1 MSITAAELILYGV
14 ASIPID
20 DASTTGGAIDLTV
33 RPVFTQFGS
42 SAKLSLTSDGTDTR
56 LVDVVGRLASGAIAT
71 ETVTLTNAVEVLS
84 VNTYERI
91 ESVKA
96 QTTSASRT
104 VTLKQGAGGS
114 TIATIPVNEKGVYM
128 FFQRSASSGSI
139 TDRYE
144 KAFWKNT
151 DATLSL
157 LGAQVT
163 LTADPAA
170 KIKIGLATAVDD
182 SGTVAN
188 RTTAPGG
195 VSFVDDGVAQNV
207 PGTDLA
213 AGSAIGTWVN
223 EHLAANDAAQKSTF
237 TTQLSGSST

>member
-114 TIATIPVNEKGVYM
+114 TIATIPVNILHALRGH
-128 FFQRSASSGSI
+128 RH
-139 TDRYE
+139 
-144 KAFWKNT
+144 
-151 DATLSL
+151 
-157 LGAQVT
+157 
-163 LTADPAA
+163 TAEEAREVPA
-170 KIKIGLATAVDD
+170 L
-182 SGTVAN
+182 
-188 RTTAPGG
+188 R
-195 VSFVDDGVAQNV
+195 
-207 PGTDLA
+207 
-213 AGSAIGTWVN
+213 
-223 EHLAANDAAQKSTF
+223 
-237 TTQLSGSST
+237 